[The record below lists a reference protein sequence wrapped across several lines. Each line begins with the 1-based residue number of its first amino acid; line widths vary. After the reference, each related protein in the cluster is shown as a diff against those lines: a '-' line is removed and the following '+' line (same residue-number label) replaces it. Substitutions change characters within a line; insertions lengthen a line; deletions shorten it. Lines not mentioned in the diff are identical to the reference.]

1 MSSVLVLASSD
12 DGPEPH
18 GCLRSLSDAVGATPD
33 HVVGVAHRPD
43 NAFYD
48 RIADEGWDDVQR
60 SVVAMDGTDSHHR
73 AVETLP
79 VDAKN
84 VPTSVRNRLS
94 AFDGDAVVCFDA
106 LSELVEDAGLVR
118 TFRFVNRFAAEL
130 RETNDVAHFHF
141 DPDAHDTRTFDALT
155 TVFDAVVHAS
165 DDDWR
170 LAWKRDA

>member
-1 MSSVLVLASSD
+1 
-12 DGPEPH
+12 
-18 GCLRSLSDAVGATPD
+18 
-33 HVVGVAHRPD
+33 
-43 NAFYD
+43 
-48 RIADEGWDDVQR
+48 
-60 SVVAMDGTDSHHR
+60 
-73 AVETLP
+73 
-79 VDAKN
+79 
-84 VPTSVRNRLS
+84 
-94 AFDGDAVVCFDA
+94 VVCFDA